1 MRTNF
6 ETKMHL
12 KAHLRVLFKLLAL
25 SAKKKTLIN
34 FNPFISLAAK
44 MAFHSQ
50 ERKSDEID

>member
-1 MRTNF
+1 
-6 ETKMHL
+6 MHL
-12 KAHLRVLFKLLAL
+12 KAHFRVLFKMLAL
-25 SAKKKTLIN
+25 SAKKRTLIN